1 MWIQLTANQQL
12 AITSPREIGRKSS
25 FFGKKNRNG
34 YTWQTSMPARR
45 LGKHPNAKV
54 YMWRRIILVIA
65 VLVTL
70 SFAGKIVLGFF
81 GAEYVSLELS
91 GNMHYTDVQIYD
103 VLGKKLENIVT
114 DSEEQTA
121 NYLKESLSYI
131 KEVHVVKHV
140 MKRILTIEVTEREP
154 FAILGFGNDSQ
165 ISQVPMP
172 KAQTLG
178 RKSAAVSALLN
189 GDISFFLVDS
199 EGHVLK
205 NIEVKE
211 TGQWRSEGLEE
222 MVILPVVSNELPRIG
237 TAVQSSEVK
246 LGLEFLKIALLQEPT
261 LAAQIQIID
270 ASDFQKI
277 KLQIDALP
285 IPVWLAGDTIES
297 GLHHTALLLKQHKTR
312 ILELIGEI
320 PSAKKPYL
328 DVRYQDTLY
337 LGGYANNK

>member
-1 MWIQLTANQQL
+1 
-12 AITSPREIGRKSS
+12 
-25 FFGKKNRNG
+25 
-34 YTWQTSMPARR
+34 MPARR
-45 LGKHPNAKV
+45 LGKHPNAKI

-70 SFAGKIVLGFF
+70 AFTGKIVLGFF
-81 GAEYVSLELS
+81 RAEYVSLEVS

-103 VLGKKLENIVT
+103 VLGEKLENIVT

-121 NYLKESLSYI
+121 DYLKESLSYI
-131 KEVHVVKHV
+131 REVQVVKHV
-140 MKRILTIEVTEREP
+140 MKRVLTIEVTEREP
-154 FAILGFGNDSQ
+154 FVLLGLRNASQ
-165 ISQVPMP
+165 AD
-172 KAQTLG
+172 KTLG
-178 RKSAAVSALLN
+178 NQSSAVSALRN

-237 TAVQSSEVK
+237 TPFQSSEVK
-246 LGLEFLKIALLQEPT
+246 LGLEVLKTALLQEPA

-285 IPVWLAGDTIES
+285 IPVWLAGDAIES
-297 GLHHTALLLKQHKTR
+297 GLHHTALLLKQQKTR
-312 ILELIGEI
+312 ILELISEI
-320 PSAKKPYL
+320 PRARKPYL

-337 LGGYANNK
+337 LGGYTEGK

>member
-1 MWIQLTANQQL
+1 MA
-12 AITSPREIGRKSS
+12 RSS
-25 FFGKKNRNG
+25 SFGKKKRNG

-45 LGKHPNAKV
+45 LGKHPNAKI

-65 VLVTL
+65 VIVTL
-70 SFAGKIVLGFF
+70 LFAGKIVLGLFS
-81 GAEYVSLELS
+81 AEYVSLELS

-103 VLGKKLENIVT
+103 VLGEKLENIVT

-121 NYLKESLSYI
+121 DYLKESLSYI

-140 MKRILTIEVTEREP
+140 MKRLLTIEVTERKP
-154 FAILGFGNDSQ
+154 FALLGFSNVSQAPTLKGQTFGNQPS
-165 ISQVPMP
+165 P
-172 KAQTLG
+172 
-178 RKSAAVSALLN
+178 VSALLN
-189 GDISFFLVDS
+189 DDTSLFLVDS

-211 TGQWRSEGLEE
+211 TGQWRSEGFEE
-222 MVILPVVSNELPRIG
+222 MVIFSVVSNELPKIG
-237 TAVQSSEVK
+237 TVVQSSEVQ
-246 LGLEFLKIALLQEPT
+246 LGLELLKTALLQEPA
-261 LAAQIQIID
+261 LAAQIRIID

-285 IPVWLAGDTIES
+285 IPVWLAGDAVES

-312 ILELIGEI
+312 ILELISEI
-320 PSAKKPYL
+320 PSRKKPYL

-337 LGGYANNK
+337 LGDYTKGK

>member
-1 MWIQLTANQQL
+1 MT
-12 AITSPREIGRKSS
+12 RSS
-25 FFGKKNRNG
+25 FFGKKRNEHI
-34 YTWQTSMPARR
+34 WQTSMPARR
-45 LGKHPNAKV
+45 LGKHPNAKI

-65 VLVTL
+65 ILVTL

-81 GAEYVSLELS
+81 SAEYVSLELS
-91 GNMHYTDVQIYD
+91 GNIHYTDVQIYD
-103 VLGKKLENIVT
+103 VLGEKLENIVT

-121 NYLKESLSYI
+121 DYLKENLSYI
-131 KEVHVVKHV
+131 NEVHVVKHV

-154 FAILGFGNDSQ
+154 FALLGFGNISQ
-165 ISQVPMP
+165 ISQSHIFSVQMLGNKPSTVSVP
-172 KAQTLG
+172 
-178 RKSAAVSALLN
+178 LN

-211 TGQWRSEGLEE
+211 TGQWRSEDLEE
-222 MVILPVVSNELPRIG
+222 MAILPVGSNEPPRIG

-246 LGLEFLKIALLQEPT
+246 LGLKVLKAALLQEPA
-261 LAAQIQIID
+261 LAAQIRIID

-277 KLQIDALP
+277 KIQIDALP
-285 IPVWLAGDTIES
+285 VPVWLVGDAIES

-312 ILELIGEI
+312 ILELIDEI
-320 PSAKKPYL
+320 PSARKPYL

-337 LGGYANNK
+337 LGGYTESK

>member
-1 MWIQLTANQQL
+1 
-12 AITSPREIGRKSS
+12 
-25 FFGKKNRNG
+25 
-34 YTWQTSMPARR
+34 MPARR
-45 LGKHPNAKV
+45 LGKHPNAKI

-103 VLGKKLENIVT
+103 VLGEKLENIVT

-121 NYLKESLSYI
+121 NYLKERLSYI

-140 MKRILTIEVTEREP
+140 MKRILTIEITEREP
-154 FAILGFGNDSQ
+154 FAIMGFGNDSQ
-165 ISQVPMP
+165 ISQVHMP
-172 KAQTLG
+172 RAQTLG
-178 RKSAAVSALLN
+178 RKSAAVSARLSD
-189 GDISFFLVDS
+189 DISFFLVDS

-211 TGQWRSEGLEE
+211 TGQWRSEGIPKE
-222 MVILPVVSNELPRIG
+222 MVILPVVSNELPKIG

-246 LGLEFLKIALLQEPT
+246 LGLELLKTALAQEPT
-261 LAAQIQIID
+261 LAAQIRIID

-285 IPVWLAGDTIES
+285 IPVWLAGDAIES
-297 GLHHTALLLKQHKTR
+297 GLHHTSLLLKQHKTR
-312 ILELIGEI
+312 IFELIGEI

-337 LGGYANNK
+337 LGGYANSK

>member
-1 MWIQLTANQQL
+1 MWIQLTSNQRL
-12 AITSPREIGRKSS
+12 TITGTREAGRKSS
-25 FFGKKNRNG
+25 FFGKKRNG
-34 YTWQTSMPARR
+34 YTRQTSMPARR
-45 LGKHPNAKV
+45 LGKHPNAKI

-65 VLVTL
+65 AMVTL

-81 GAEYVSLELS
+81 SAEYVSLELS

-103 VLGKKLENIVT
+103 VLGEKLENIVI

-121 NYLKESLSYI
+121 DYLKESLSYI

-154 FAILGFGNDSQ
+154 FALLWFGNASQ
-165 ISQVPMP
+165 TSQMHMP
-172 KAQTLG
+172 NVQTLG
-178 RKSAAVSALLN
+178 NKSSAVSALLD
-189 GDISFFLVDS
+189 GDSSFFLVDS

-205 NIEVKE
+205 NIEVGE

-222 MVILPVVSNELPRIG
+222 MAILLVLSNEPPRIG
-237 TAVQSSEVK
+237 TVVQRDEVK
-246 LGLEFLKIALLQEPT
+246 LGLEVLKTALLQEPA

-270 ASDFQKI
+270 VNDFQKI

-285 IPVWLAGDTIES
+285 APVWLAGDTMES

-320 PSAKKPYL
+320 PSVRKPYI

-337 LGGYANNK
+337 LGGYTESK

>member
-12 AITSPREIGRKSS
+12 TLIGTREAGRRSS
-25 FFGKKNRNG
+25 VFGKKKQNG

-45 LGKHPNAKV
+45 LGKHPNAKI
-54 YMWRRIILVIA
+54 YMWRRIILAIA

-81 GAEYVSLELS
+81 SAEYVSLEVS

-103 VLGKKLENIVT
+103 VLGEKLENIVT

-121 NYLKESLSYI
+121 DYLKESLSYI
-131 KEVHVVKHV
+131 REAHVVKHV
-140 MKRILTIEVTEREP
+140 MKRVLTIEVTEREP
-154 FAILGFGNDSQ
+154 FVLLGFRNASQ
-165 ISQVPMP
+165 ADLP
-172 KAQTLG
+172 KIQTLG
-178 RKSAAVSALLN
+178 NQPSAVSALRN

-205 NIEVKE
+205 NIEAKE
-211 TGQWRSEGLEE
+211 IGQWKSEGLEK
-222 MVILPVVSNELPRIG
+222 MVILPVVSNELPSIG
-237 TAVQSSEVK
+237 TPFQSSEVK
-246 LGLEFLKIALLQEPT
+246 LGLEILKTALRQEPA

-277 KLQIDALP
+277 QLQIDALP
-285 IPVWLAGDTIES
+285 IPVWLAGDAIES
-297 GLHHTALLLKQHKTR
+297 GLHHTALLLKQQKTR

-320 PSAKKPYL
+320 PSARKPYL

-337 LGGYANNK
+337 LGGYTTGK